1 MYCALINSSKF
12 SVSILTW
19 LPRKSISM
27 DSLDLITYEN
37 KVLSNSEQEEARKL
51 LKDIQDSLTALSK
64 ICITGDSVSTENPVL
79 TDKPWKCVIYL

>member
-1 MYCALINSSKF
+1 
-12 SVSILTW
+12 
-19 LPRKSISM
+19 M
-27 DSLDLITYEN
+27 DILDLITYEN

-64 ICITGDSVSTENPVL
+64 ICITGNSVSTENPVL